1 MMNNDVNSIVKE
13 IAELYG
19 VNYDLEKT
27 DFTIRDE
34 DGNVNIVDKKTLYK
48 SLGVS
53 KPQDDKWS
61 KVSEK
66 YNVSW
71 DNHDQI
77 RYVINDATFEIRVS
91 SDADKVA

>member
-1 MMNNDVNSIVKE
+1 MKKDVNSIVKE

-19 VNYDLEKT
+19 VSYDLDKT

-34 DGNVNIVDKKTLYK
+34 EGTVNVVDKKTLYK
-48 SLGVS
+48 ALGVS
-53 KPQDDKWS
+53 KPEEDKWS

-71 DNHDQI
+71 ENHDRI
-77 RYVINDATFEIRVS
+77 NYVISDATCDIQVS